1 MPNIKSPEPSCHSLD
16 VILVAKRSTGV
27 APEVTRDA
35 HSGLE
40 TQRRC
45 HQMSKTGVSVAQQ
58 TGIMTSKLFL
68 NINHNFELVC
78 LHTVTLPRNI
88 HTV

>member
-1 MPNIKSPEPSCHSLD
+1 MSAHGYVEENGLD
-16 VILVAKRSTGV
+16 AMLVAKTSAGV
-27 APEVTRDA
+27 APEVTRDT

-40 TQRRC
+40 TQMRH

-58 TGIMTSKLFL
+58 KGIMSSKLFL
-68 NINHNFELVC
+68 KINHNFELVC
-78 LHTVTLPRNI
+78 LHTVTSPRNI